1 MPKHGT
7 KYFVVVVPIVRKID
21 NPVKH
26 RQGDPNCKNEFVGLK
41 EFVIYPIA
49 LPA

>member
-7 KYFVVVVPIVRKID
+7 EYLVIIVTVVRKID
-21 NPVKH
+21 DPVKH

-41 EFVIYPIA
+41 KFVGCPIA